1 MSYPSS
7 KQLKR
12 LLQCSFRLDR
22 NGLEPNEFEAS
33 LTSKVDEL
41 FKFHGI
47 SNIETS
53 VKEGAI
59 KTVRRQVCVRRR
71 GRHYIRLL
79 DDEAIMEMN
88 LHSPRYLQSYHTPVK
103 DESEW
108 KTKCHI
114 KQHHLL
120 TDALRDKFELVC
132 EKCGLLKV
140 SSHEGFLFSGK
151 RRFGVLEFCNL
162 IDLLTA
168 EIIKDLSKLKRENW
182 NTGKPTE
189 DFNKVFYLCED
200 ILLDRYTAQQTA
212 INNLIDEENYRAWK
226 AHVMVMISFAALMT
240 AAEMT
245 SNEVKKHLVQNDPF
259 IIFLKLIIQHP
270 GVFIVF
276 CALVILLSAVSH

>member
-1 MSYPSS
+1 MPYPSLKHL
-7 KQLKR
+7 KQ
-12 LLQCSFRLDR
+12 LQCSFRLNR
-22 NGLEPNEFEAS
+22 SGLEPNEFEAS

-47 SNIETS
+47 SNIEMY
-53 VKEGAI
+53 VKNRAI
-59 KTVRRQVCVRRR
+59 KTVRRQVCVQRR

-79 DDEAIMEMN
+79 DDEGTSEFNFMD
-88 LHSPRYLQSYHTPVK
+88 SPPYQSYHSPVK

-108 KTKCHI
+108 KTKCHV
-114 KQHHLL
+114 KQHELL
-120 TDALRDKFELVC
+120 TDALRDKFELVR
-132 EKCGLLKV
+132 EKYGILNVTSHGGLLFF
-140 SSHEGFLFSGK
+140 GN
-151 RRFGVLEFCNL
+151 RRLEALEVCNF

-182 NTGKPTE
+182 NTEGPTA
-189 DFNKVFYLCED
+189 DFKVFDLCED
-200 ILLDRYTAQQTA
+200 ILLDRYTAHQA
-212 INNLIDEENYRAWK
+212 ANNDLIDEENYRVWK

-259 IIFLKLIIQHP
+259 IIFLKLIIQYP

-276 CALVILLSAVSH
+276 CALVMLLSGVSH

>member
-7 KQLKR
+7 KHLKQ

-88 LHSPRYLQSYHTPVK
+88 LHSPRYLQSYHIPVK

-120 TDALRDKFELVC
+120 TDTLRDKFELVC
-132 EKCGLLKV
+132 EKCGLLNV

-151 RRFGVLEFCNL
+151 RRLGVLEFCNL

-182 NTGKPTE
+182 NTGRPTE

-212 INNLIDEENYRAWK
+212 INNLIDEENYRVWK

-240 AAEMT
+240 AAEIT
-245 SNEVKKHLVQNDPF
+245 SNEVRKHLQNDPF
-259 IIFLKLIIQHP
+259 LIFLKLIVQYP
-270 GVFIVF
+270 AVFIVF
-276 CALVILLSAVSH
+276 CVLIMFLSAVCH